1 MGLDE
6 NLSKGF
12 ILNLL
17 DVHKVELKPAFAHQN
32 EIKLLENLAAEIKE
46 VKGETP
52 ASKAEQRRIA
62 AEAQKNLQIAKK
74 NQSRAMRNINAMSEK
89 FMVFVGYTLRE
100 HYYWS
105 RARVNHFFDNFC
117 DVIARFNEV
126 VVLPSPAFELVMQR
140 TLHFSLESASENIIF
155 VRAVLYASCITNG
168 VFLLR
173 IAS

>member
-52 ASKAEQRRIA
+52 ASKAEKRRIA

-74 NQSRAMRNINAMSEK
+74 NQSRAMRNVNAMAEK

-117 DVIARFNEV
+117 DVIARFNDHVDRDAREN
-126 VVLPSPAFELVMQR
+126 ELD
-140 TLHFSLESASENIIF
+140 AI
-155 VRAVLYASCITNG
+155 
-168 VFLLR
+168 R
-173 IAS
+173 IAKEFEEKHKIDVDTLFKEARDELDKFERGEE

>member
-32 EIKLLENLAAEIKE
+32 EIKLLEDLAAEIKE

-52 ASKAEQRRIA
+52 ASKAEKRRIA

-100 HYYWS
+100 HYFWS

-117 DVIARFNEV
+117 DVIAKFNDNV
-126 VVLPSPAFELVMQR
+126 DRDAR
-140 TLHFSLESASENIIF
+140 ENEQDAI
-155 VRAVLYASCITNG
+155 
-168 VFLLR
+168 R
-173 IAS
+173 IAKEFEEKHKIDVDTLFKEARDELDKFERGEE

>member
-32 EIKLLENLAAEIKE
+32 EIKLLEDLAAEIKE

-52 ASKAEQRRIA
+52 ASKAEKRRIA

-117 DVIARFNEV
+117 DVIARFNDNVDRDAREN
-126 VVLPSPAFELVMQR
+126 ELD
-140 TLHFSLESASENIIF
+140 AI
-155 VRAVLYASCITNG
+155 
-168 VFLLR
+168 R
-173 IAS
+173 IAKEFEEKHKIDVDTLFKEARDELDKFERGEE

>member
-52 ASKAEQRRIA
+52 ASKAEKRRIA

-117 DVIARFNEV
+117 DVIARFNDNVDRDAREN
-126 VVLPSPAFELVMQR
+126 ELD
-140 TLHFSLESASENIIF
+140 AI
-155 VRAVLYASCITNG
+155 
-168 VFLLR
+168 R
-173 IAS
+173 IAKEFEEKHKIDVDTLFKEARDELDKFERGEE